1 MIFFVVQK
9 SCKKVNC
16 KFLFS
21 FSTREGMLLVTKIR
35 ITCPVQP
42 KLPQSMCVFLYFSTT
57 RFGMSS
63 FWVQKNR
70 VSWKLNCMRA
80 VKFRKNKE
88 QIPSWKICVS
98 QDFLDPIKTVYLRG
112 LHIAHLETTYLEALL
127 YLVLFLG
134 FRVDFFFHLCMIY
147 KIALP
152 WISLA

>member
-1 MIFFVVQK
+1 
-9 SCKKVNC
+9 
-16 KFLFS
+16 
-21 FSTREGMLLVTKIR
+21 
-35 ITCPVQP
+35 
-42 KLPQSMCVFLYFSTT
+42 MCVFLYFSTT

-134 FRVDFFFHLCMIY
+134 FRVDFFSIY
-147 KIALP
+147 AWYTKLHFLESAWHNQKLFSEKNFLAPNECWHFIFAVFFSDVR
-152 WISLA
+152 ISINSVFTSY